1 MGIQSGWMNEQ
12 GGWPSSRPGTSHIV
26 HKPPVGLFEHPFNDR
41 SQFRF
46 VAFACVSVDGVG
58 YHRFNLDPCIREY
71 TMHVLLQVREDQLP
85 AVWKFCNVALIVNE
99 FDENFAPQLKLIGC
113 TA

>member
-1 MGIQSGWMNEQ
+1 MNRE
-12 GGWPSSRPGTSHIV
+12 GGHHPGLVHHILFTSHLSGFSNI
-26 HKPPVGLFEHPFNDR
+26 PSMIR

-71 TMHVLLQVREDQLP
+71 TMHALLQFREDQLP
-85 AVWKFCNVALIVNE
+85 GVWKFCNVALIVNE